1 MRLHHRNFENSIIVV
16 NNGKKCVAKRHD
28 LRGLDIKISGHNNT
42 IIIELPN
49 SFKNSK
55 IQMDGDNN
63 QIYIG
68 ESKIGFR
75 NLEILMLASGN
86 NRKLSFGENCS
97 CEGLSIFHHN
107 HNSTLDIGNN
117 VMFARNCLI
126 QTCDSHCMMD
136 CDTHELLNND
146 ETHMVLGDN
155 IWCAQG
161 TTILKKAMIPSNT
174 IVGCGSMVTK
184 PFSQENTVI
193 AGVPARVVRKNI
205 TWSRVSPN
213 YVSTN
218 DNDKIHQCD
227 ITFVVQGAVDKK
239 WTQRCLKSIRAHF
252 PMSHIILSTWAGSDT
267 SAFAY
272 LCDKIIYNKDPGG
285 TPHFRYQTNSP
296 IFNLDRQITSTK
308 NGLKAVKTKYAVKI
322 RSDMIVKNRNMLK
335 YFDSL
340 NKYDKKYKLFNK
352 RIVSFAAYSAF
363 APSGRRSWLWCMH
376 DYGYFGL
383 TSDLLK
389 LWDIPLMSDIEKNYW
404 KTKCKDKYPTT
415 SDDNAWFIN
424 KWLTENQPNYQYHA
438 EQYIL
443 LKSFAKLRG
452 LKIKFKHMFDFD
464 TENVEMFKC
473 VVANNFIPLY
483 SSRIG
488 MSLPKDATE
497 YDTAYISELDYTY
510 PEFLA
515 LYNKYANGDTEIPD
529 SDPER
534 EKWKWVAK
542 HCTKT
547 RLYKL
552 LHFYWLR
559 GKK

>member
-16 NNGKKCVAKRHD
+16 NNGKKRVAKRRD
-28 LRGLDIKISGHNNT
+28 LRGLDIKMSGHNNT
-42 IIIELPN
+42 ITIELPN

-146 ETHMVLGDN
+146 ETHMVFGDN

-161 TTILKKAMIPSNT
+161 TVILKKAMIPSRT
-174 IVGCGSMVTK
+174 IIGCGSTVTK
-184 PFSQENTVI
+184 PFAQENTVI

-213 YVSTN
+213 YVSAN

-239 WTQRCLKSIRAHF
+239 WTPRCLKSIRAHF
-252 PMSHIILSTWAGSDT
+252 PMSHIILSTWVGTDVLNI
-267 SAFAY
+267 AY
-272 LCDKIIYNKDPGG
+272 LCDKIIYNKDPGAIPFSQDEEHP
-285 TPHFRYQTNSP
+285 TT
-296 IFNLDRQITSTK
+296 FNLDRQIVSSK
-308 NGLKAVKTKYAVKI
+308 NGLKAVKTKYAMKI
-322 RSDMIVKNRNMLK
+322 RTDMIIKNRDFLK
-335 YFDSL
+335 YFDKFTDFDD
-340 NKYDKKYKLFNK
+340 KYRLVEK
-352 RIVSFAAYSAF
+352 RIVCFAAYNAYTPEGKRAWDF
-363 APSGRRSWLWCMH
+363 CMH
-376 DYGYFGL
+376 DYAYFGL
-383 TSDLLK
+383 TKDLLL
-389 LWDIPLMSDIEKNYW
+389 LWDIPTMNEKEKYYW
-404 KTKCKDKYPTT
+404 KNKKYPKLE
-415 SDDNAWFIN
+415 DDVADFMKFFLNWH
-424 KWLTENQPNYQYHA
+424 LNYQYHA
-438 EQYIL
+438 EQYIH
-443 LKSFAKLRG
+443 LKMFSKL
-452 LKIKFKHMFDFD
+452 KNIHINFDNMFDVRS
-464 TENVEMFKC
+464 ENVELFKHLF
-473 VVANNFIPLY
+473 VNNFVPLY
-483 SSRIG
+483 PDRLGI
-488 MSLPKDATE
+488 SLPRNSFL
-497 YDTAYISELDYTY
+497 YDNPTYSSNLDYTY

-515 LYNKYANGDTEIPD
+515 LYNKYANGDAEIPD

-534 EKWKWVAK
+534 EKWKRVAK
-542 HCTKT
+542 HRTKT

>member
-1 MRLHHRNFENSIIVV
+1 MLKDNRIIVIH
-16 NNGKKCVAKRHD
+16 NGKERTAKRRD
-28 LRGLDIKISGHNNT
+28 LRGLDIKLSGRNNT
-42 IIIELPN
+42 ITIELPN
-49 SFKNSK
+49 SFDNSI

-63 QIYIG
+63 NLYIG
-68 ESKIGFR
+68 ASHIGFR

-86 NRKLSFGENCS
+86 NRKLSFGEGCS

-107 HNSTLDIGNN
+107 HNSTLTIGNN

-126 QTCDSHCMMD
+126 QTCDSHCIMD
-136 CDTHELLNND
+136 LKTHELLNND

-174 IVGCGSMVTK
+174 IVGCGSTVTK
-184 PFSQENTVI
+184 PFTSENTVI
-193 AGVPARVVRKNI
+193 AGVPAQVVRKNI
-205 TWSRVSPN
+205 TWSRFSPN
-213 YVSTN
+213 YISCIDT
-218 DNDKIHQCD
+218 DKIHQCD
-227 ITFVVQGAVDKK
+227 ITFVVQGAVDKT
-239 WTQRCLKSIRAHF
+239 WTPRCLKSIRAHF
-252 PMSHIILSTWAGSDT
+252 PMSHIILSTWVGADT

-285 TPHFRYQTNSP
+285 TPHFRFQVNSP
-296 IFNLDRQITSTK
+296 TFNLDRQITSTK

-340 NKYDKKYKLFNK
+340 DKYDKKYKLFTK
-352 RIVSFAAYSAF
+352 RIVSFAAYRPFSA
-363 APSGRRSWLWCMH
+363 SGKRSWNWCMH

-389 LWDIPLMSDIEKNYW
+389 LWDIPLMSDTEKHYW
-404 KTKCKDKYPTT
+404 KTTHKDKYPTT
-415 SDDNAWFIN
+415 SDNNECYIN
-424 KWLTENQPNYQYHA
+424 MWLLEHRPNYQYHA

-443 LKSFAKLRG
+443 LKCFTKLKG
-452 LKIKFKHMFDFD
+452 LKIKFKHMFDFND
-464 TENVEMFKC
+464 DDIELFKRI
-473 VVANNFIPLY
+473 VANNFVPLY
-483 SSRIG
+483 SNRIG
-488 MSLPKDATE
+488 ISLPRDAQE
-497 YDTAYISELDYTY
+497 YNTAYISELDYTY

-515 LYNKYANGDTEIPD
+515 LYNKYANGNAEAQN

-534 EKWKWVAK
+534 EKWKQAAK
-542 HCTKT
+542 RGKKT